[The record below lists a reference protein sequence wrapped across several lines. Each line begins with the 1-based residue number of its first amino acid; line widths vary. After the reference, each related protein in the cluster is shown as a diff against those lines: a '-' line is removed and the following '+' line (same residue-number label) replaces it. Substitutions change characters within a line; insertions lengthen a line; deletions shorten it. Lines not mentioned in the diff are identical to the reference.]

1 MNVNVNLMEQN
12 VSQITVGMTINVDVS
27 VRSNIYPK
35 KIMFGI
41 LLLVA
46 VKMEKNLA
54 SIMDDSAFICD
65 EVMKSYRE
73 IKTISTLI
81 NEKI

>member
-1 MNVNVNLMEQN
+1 
-12 VSQITVGMTINVDVS
+12 
-27 VRSNIYPK
+27 
-35 KIMFGI
+35 MFGI

-65 EVMKSYRE
+65 EVIKSYRE

>member
-1 MNVNVNLMEQN
+1 MEQN
-12 VSQITVGMTINVDVS
+12 VSQIIVGMTINVHVS
-27 VRSNIYPK
+27 VRNSIYPK

-46 VKMEKNLA
+46 VKMEKKLG

-65 EVMKSYRE
+65 EVIKSYKE
-73 IKTISTLI
+73 IKTIPTLI

>member
-1 MNVNVNLMEQN
+1 MEQN
-12 VSQITVGMTINVDVS
+12 VSQIIVGMTINVDVS

-41 LLLVA
+41 LLPVA

-65 EVMKSYRE
+65 EVIKSYRE
-73 IKTISTLI
+73 IKTISRLI